1 MAYIHLVTH
10 LIVFCTYICMSLF
23 CLLSFVFS
31 SRFGWWKALPVS
43 PATSS
48 KVQKCHCYW
57 VGGGESQYTILILH
71 CFFQLMYVYIYIYIY
86 IFIYRYII
94 ICESLTKKFTVIFV
108 FGVFFQTN
116 SGLWS
121 LFLLELGGS

>member
-1 MAYIHLVTH
+1 M
-10 LIVFCTYICMSLF
+10 
-23 CLLSFVFS
+23 FS

-57 VGGGESQYTILILH
+57 VGGGIPIYNINTAL
-71 CFFQLMYVYIYIYIY
+71 FFPVDVCVHLYIY